1 MLLMMMRMCACMY
14 ACRHVCMSEYLRD
27 QNKAL
32 DSLGMELELI
42 VSILMWALGTMLEF
56 PESSKYS

>member
-1 MLLMMMRMCACMY
+1 MCACMY
-14 ACRHVCMSEYLRD
+14 ACSHVRMSEYLRD

-32 DSLGMELELI
+32 DSLGMELKVI